1 MRRTLLLLSLCPSAA
16 LVALVTG
23 GNKGIGKS
31 IAKQLGGAGWSVILG
46 CRSTAL
52 GEAAA
57 AELRASGCSDVVCQR
72 LDLTDPESI
81 ASTQQYIADS
91 HGQLDALINNAAI
104 CFNDPT
110 LYGKVEH
117 TPFERQAD
125 ITVATNYFGTAAV
138 IQAMLPLLR
147 AASAAGAAGRVVN
160 VASYAGRLSILQRA
174 PDKVAVV
181 TAADLRVEQLD
192 ELMREFVRDVE
203 AGVHAKHGWP
213 NTCYG
218 LSKLGI
224 IALTKC
230 LARDEPSLMV
240 NSVDPGFCATDQNQ
254 NQGYISADDGAK
266 TPVALALLPTD
277 KFASGKHWY
286 DSEQR
291 ERDWCSM

>member
-1 MRRTLLLLSLCPSAA
+1 MMRCLLLLLSLCPSAA

-46 CRSTAL
+46 CRSMEL

-57 AELRASGCSDVVCQR
+57 EELRASGCTDVVCQR

-81 ASTQQYIADS
+81 ASTQQFVAEA
-91 HGQLDALINNAAI
+91 HGRLDALINNAAI

-125 ITVATNYFGTAAV
+125 ITIATNYFGTAAV

-147 AASAAGAAGRVVN
+147 AASSDGTVGRIVN

-174 PDKVAVV
+174 PDKVAAV

-192 ELMREFVRDVE
+192 ELMRDFVRDVE
-203 AGVHAKHGWP
+203 AGVHAKQGWP

-218 LSKLGI
+218 MSKLGL

-230 LARDEPSLMV
+230 IARDEPSLMV

-266 TPVALALLPTD
+266 TAVALAMLPTD
-277 KFASGKHWY
+277 KFVSGKHWY
-286 DSEQR
+286 EQR
-291 ERDWCSM
+291 ELDWYSM